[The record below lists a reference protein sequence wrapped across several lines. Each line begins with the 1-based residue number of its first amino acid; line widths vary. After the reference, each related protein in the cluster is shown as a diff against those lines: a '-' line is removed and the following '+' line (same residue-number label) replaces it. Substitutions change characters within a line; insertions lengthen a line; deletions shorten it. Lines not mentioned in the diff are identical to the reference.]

1 MTSDQFRPQ
10 YYEPPQP
17 VHHTTHAPFVDDIID
32 ILPGETLLTDPNLH
46 CYERS
51 CTQNIT
57 GRQVTYERALEI
69 IQTEE
74 YLTAADIDLIAY
86 YKKNRRRKKRS
97 PKSFVNPFSLVMG
110 LASKYNPK
118 KRPLHPHPYHD
129 HYQNHYHYPNP
140 YKMQHY
146 KPYKHHHHVEVKE
159 VPVVPPL
166 IPLTVP
172 QPGEPGGG
180 APPSAGDEEV
190 LGLVPRGLR
199 PVSVFPPYLFP
210 RTVPAKCII
219 WAEPDPPLDIDFLEA
234 PKKVMA
240 KKSIFERVKDFFGLD
255 KLIPKPRGKYVKV
268 VEVPAFERRY
278 GFRCK
283 VTLVDKQQCQVGIS
297 CDEFGNRL
305 IRKRKRKKRQFV
317 EFFSDAPP
325 NCLTE
330 LSPLGCTP
338 AI

>member
-1 MTSDQFRPQ
+1 M
-10 YYEPPQP
+10 
-17 VHHTTHAPFVDDIID
+17 
-32 ILPGETLLTDPNLH
+32 
-46 CYERS
+46 
-51 CTQNIT
+51 
-57 GRQVTYERALEI
+57 EI

-74 YLTAADIDLIAY
+74 YLTAADIELIAY
-86 YKKNRRRKKRS
+86 KQNRKKRS
-97 PKSFVNPFSLVMG
+97 PESFVDPSAILMPFSLAMGAMG
-110 LASKYNPK
+110 LASRHPK
-118 KRPLHPHPYHD
+118 KRPHPYYN
-129 HYQNHYHYPNP
+129 YQNDYYHHP

-146 KPYKHHHHVEVKE
+146 KPYKHHHHYVEVKE

-190 LGLVPRGLR
+190 RGLVPRGLR

-210 RTVPAKCII
+210 RTVPAKCVI
-219 WAEPDPPLDIDFLEA
+219 WAEPDPPLDLLEEPRKKLMGKKSFLEQ
-234 PKKVMA
+234 
-240 KKSIFERVKDFFGLD
+240 VKDFFGLD
-255 KLIPKPRGKYVKV
+255 KLIPKPRGKYVRV

-283 VTLVDKQQCQVGIS
+283 VTLVDKQQCQVGVT

-305 IRKRKRKKRQFV
+305 IRKRKRKKRQFA
-317 EFFSDAPP
+317 EFFSEAPP
-325 NCLTE
+325 YCLTE